1 MSLDTNYILKNQKI
15 FIFLG
20 KNKIEN
26 TYLDGKMNNKLTTKI
41 SVKDNL
47 IGVMRINNK
56 DYISLTDLAR
66 YKNPNNPGDVII
78 KWMSNKSSFDFYC
91 LWEELFNEDFKLA
104 EFREFKND
112 SVNQSFT
119 MSPSRWISMTNAKGF
134 VSKRGKY
141 DGGTFD
147 HPDIALE
154 FASWIDPAFK
164 LYLIQEFERLKYNE
178 TYQKK
183 IEWSVRR
190 SLSKTNYRIH
200 TDSIKENIV
209 PTLTDKQKLFV
220 YSNEADVINV
230 ALFGI
235 TAKEWREKNPN
246 KEGNIRDYT
255 DILHLVV
262 LSNLEVLNASMIE
275 NNISQKDRLE
285 KLNATAKR
293 QINILANDSNVIG
306 ITKLDNQSLIGEKK
320 DEI

>member
-1 MSLDTNYILKNQKI
+1 LNEKI
-15 FIFLG
+15 I
-20 KNKIEN
+20 
-26 TYLDGKMNNKLTTKI
+26 TKMH
-41 SVKDNL
+41 VKDNL
-47 IGVMRINNK
+47 VKVMRVNGV

-78 KWMSNKSSFDFYC
+78 KWMSNKSSFDFYS
-91 LWEELFNEDFKLA
+91 LWEELFNDNFKLA

-112 SVNQSFT
+112 AANNSFT
-119 MSPSRWISMTNAKGF
+119 MSPSRWISFTNSKGF
-134 VSKRGKY
+134 ISKRGKY
-141 DGGTFD
+141 DGGTFA

-164 LYLIQEFERLKYNE
+164 LYLIKEFERLKHNE
-178 TYQKK
+178 TYQER

-209 PTLTDKQKLFV
+209 PTLTDKQKLFI
-220 YSNEADVINV
+220 YANEADVINV
-230 ALFGI
+230 ALFGM
-235 TAKEWREKNPN
+235 TAKEWRENNPD

-285 KLNATAKR
+285 KLNKTARR
-293 QINILANDSNVIG
+293 QINILANDGNIVG
-306 ITKLDNQSLIGEKK
+306 ITKLDDTKMIE
-320 DEI
+320 

>member
-1 MSLDTNYILKNQKI
+1 MNDKI
-15 FIFLG
+15 I
-20 KNKIEN
+20 
-26 TYLDGKMNNKLTTKI
+26 TKMH
-41 SVKDNL
+41 VKDNL
-47 IGVMRINNK
+47 VKVMRVNGV

-66 YKNPNNPGDVII
+66 YKNSNNPGDVII
-78 KWMSNKSSFDFYC
+78 KWMSNKSSFDFYS

-112 SVNQSFT
+112 AANNSFT
-119 MSPSRWISMTNAKGF
+119 MSPSRWISFTNSKGF
-134 VSKRGKY
+134 ISKRGKY
-141 DGGTFD
+141 DGGTFA

-164 LYLIQEFERLKYNE
+164 LYLIKEFERLKYNE
-178 TYQKK
+178 TYQER

-209 PTLTDKQKLFV
+209 PTLTDKQKLFI
-220 YSNEADVINV
+220 YANEADVINV
-230 ALFGI
+230 ALFGM
-235 TAKEWREKNPN
+235 TAKEWRENNPD

-285 KLNATAKR
+285 KLNKTARR
-293 QINILANDSNVIG
+293 QINILTNDSNIVG
-306 ITKLDNQSLIGEKK
+306 ITKLDDTKMIE
-320 DEI
+320 

>member
-1 MSLDTNYILKNQKI
+1 MNEKI
-15 FIFLG
+15 I
-20 KNKIEN
+20 
-26 TYLDGKMNNKLTTKI
+26 TKMH
-41 SVKDNL
+41 VKDNL
-47 IGVMRINNK
+47 VKVMRFNGV

-78 KWMSNKSSFDFYC
+78 KWMSNKSSFDFYS
-91 LWEELFNEDFKLA
+91 LWEELFNDNFKLA

-112 SVNQSFT
+112 AANNSFT
-119 MSPSRWISMTNAKGF
+119 MSPSRWISFTNSKGF
-134 VSKRGKY
+134 ISKRGKY
-141 DGGTFD
+141 DGGTFA

-164 LYLIQEFERLKYNE
+164 LYLIKEFERLKHNE
-178 TYQKK
+178 TYQER

-209 PTLTDKQKLFV
+209 PTLTDKQKLFI
-220 YSNEADVINV
+220 YTNEADVINV
-230 ALFGI
+230 ALFGM
-235 TAKEWREKNPN
+235 TAKEWRENNPD

-285 KLNATAKR
+285 KLNKTARR
-293 QINILANDSNVIG
+293 QINILTNDSNVIG
-306 ITKLDNQSLIGEKK
+306 ITKLDDTKMIE
-320 DEI
+320 